1 MKLLLVLLIVSSFT
15 WAGTPDQDLIVDI
28 MRERFKESSEVITEY
43 DLALDQDWICVYY
56 NARKGIMPNY
66 NSYRNLFRFHRQQ
79 DGSYYNKASFEV
91 NQFRLDN
98 DGNFIG
104 IRGDDRLYGRKA
116 KEDTL
121 IFEHAANQYK
131 VGKSYV
137 SVSNLSLAGHGYIYC
152 KLQK

>member
-1 MKLLLVLLIVSSFT
+1 MKLLIVLLSLSSFS

-28 MRERFKESSEVITEY
+28 MRERFKESSKVVTEY
-43 DLALDQDWICVYY
+43 DLALDQNWLCVYY
-56 NARKGIMPNY
+56 NARMGIIPNY
-66 NSYRNLFRFHRQQ
+66 TSYKNLFQFHRED
-79 DGSYYNKASFEV
+79 DGSYSNKANFEV

-104 IRGDDRLYGRKA
+104 IRSDDRLYGRKA

-121 IFEHAANQYK
+121 IFEHVAHQYRTN
-131 VGKSYV
+131 KSYP
-137 SVSNLSLAGHGYIYC
+137 SVSNHNLAGHGYIYC